1 MSFLPSYRQ
10 TLTHAELNRRAE
22 ELHGMMRECTL
33 CPRECG
39 ARRLEGRYGVCRTAD
54 EIVVASSSPH
64 YGEEPPLVGSR
75 GSGTIFF
82 ASCNV
87 KCLYCQNYDISHGR
101 YGRRV
106 SAGELARAMLALEAS
121 GCHNINLVT
130 PTHVVPGIAEAVAI
144 AADKG
149 LTVPI
154 VYNSGGYE
162 SVKTLALLE
171 GIVDIY
177 MPDIKYSGDE
187 YARKYSGAPG
197 YPEAS
202 QAAVKEMQRQVGDL
216 AIDERGVATHG
227 LLIRHLVLP
236 NGIAGSREV
245 LGFIAREISLNAY
258 VNIMDQ
264 YRPMYR
270 AYRYRE
276 LDRPLA
282 VTEYREVID
291 EAHRL
296 GLNRGFASG
305 SAQ

>member
-1 MSFLPSYRQ
+1 
-10 TLTHAELNRRAE
+10 
-22 ELHGMMRECTL
+22 MMRECTL

-54 EIVVASSSPH
+54 EIVVASSGPH

-75 GSGTIFF
+75 GSGAIFF
-82 ASCNV
+82 ASCNM

-101 YGRRV
+101 YGQRV
-106 SAGELARAMLALEAS
+106 SSGELALTMLALEAS

-130 PTHVVPGIAEAVAI
+130 PTHVVAGIARAIAI
-144 AADKG
+144 AAERG
-149 LTVPI
+149 LSVPI

-162 SVKTLALLE
+162 SVKALELLE

-177 MPDIKYSGDE
+177 MPDIKYAGGE

-197 YPEAS
+197 YPEVS
-202 QAAVKEMQRQVGDL
+202 RAAVKEMQRQVGDL
-216 AIDERGVATHG
+216 LIDERGVATRG

-245 LGFIAREISLNAY
+245 LAFIAREISLNAY

-264 YRPMYR
+264 YRPVYR
-270 AYRYRE
+270 AYRHRE

-282 VTEYREVID
+282 PGEYREVID
-291 EAHRL
+291 EALRL
-296 GLNRGFASG
+296 GLRRGFADG
-305 SAQ
+305 GK